1 MKTFN
6 IMQPVRRP
14 MERGFSLPE
23 ILVAITIGASLV
35 FAAVTVAF
43 SMGELWGNGSETRI
57 FDQHVR
63 GVSRFLEGMLRKA
76 EAPPEEARSSVGP
89 QEAVV
94 PPEQQTSI
102 ASAGPPIVWQ
112 KPRGVGYSG
121 DELLTFQLPESPG
134 ILVWPDQPLPFVVC
148 SLRVDPER
156 GLFLLW
162 KSRLEIDFEDESPRE
177 FRLSPFVKSISYFYY
192 DDSENH
198 SSWEFR
204 DQPETVSGNEKEVP
218 VRIRLHF
225 AYHGLERTSDI
236 VLPGLAAGVP
246 LY

>member
-1 MKTFN
+1 MKTAARTFGKSS
-6 IMQPVRRP
+6 RER
-14 MERGFSLPE
+14 RGFSLPE

-35 FAAVTVAF
+35 VAAITFAL
-43 SMGELWGNGSETRI
+43 SMGELWGNGSETRV

-63 GVSRFLEGMLRKA
+63 GVSRFLESMLRNA
-76 EAPPEEARSSVGP
+76 EPPPEEAKSSVGQQPTPP
-89 QEAVV
+89 Q
-94 PPEQQTSI
+94 PGQTLAESNDL
-102 ASAGPPIVWQ
+102 SIVWQ
-112 KPRGVGYSG
+112 TPRGNDFSRE
-121 DELLTFQLPESPG
+121 ELLTFQLPESPG

-148 SLRVDPER
+148 SLRVDPNR

-162 KSRLEIDFEDESPRE
+162 KSRLEIDFEDASPRE

-192 DDSENH
+192 DETG
-198 SSWEFR
+198 SSPRWESR
-204 DQPETVSGNEKEVP
+204 DEPETISGNEKEVP

-236 VLPGLAAGVP
+236 VLPGLAAGIP

>member
-1 MKTFN
+1 MYPTFRTRSR
-6 IMQPVRRP
+6 V
-14 MERGFSLPE
+14 GFSLPE
-23 ILVAITIGASLV
+23 ILVAITIGASLIV
-35 FAAVTVAF
+35 AALTFAF
-43 SMGELWGNGSETRI
+43 SMGELWGNGSETRV

-63 GVSRFLEGMLRKA
+63 GVSRFLESMLRNA
-76 EAPPEEARSSVGP
+76 EAPPEEAQSGVGP
-89 QEAVV
+89 QQAPVL
-94 PPEQQTSI
+94 PEQQQ
-102 ASAGPPIVWQ
+102 AGVDLADPPIVWR
-112 KPRGVGYSG
+112 KPRGNGYSG
-121 DELLTFQLPESPG
+121 EELLTFQLPESPG

-148 SLRVDPER
+148 SLRVDPED

-192 DDSENH
+192 DDSENN
-198 SSWEFR
+198 SSWESR
-204 DQPETVSGNEKEVP
+204 DQPETASGNEKEVP

-236 VLPGLAAGVP
+236 VLPGLVAGVP

>member
-1 MKTFN
+1 MRTSKEY
-6 IMQPVRRP
+6 PSARSRAKS
-14 MERGFSLPE
+14 GFSLPE
-23 ILVAITIGASLV
+23 VLVAITIGAALIV
-35 FAAVTVAF
+35 AALTFAF
-43 SMGELWGNGSETRI
+43 SMGELWGNGSETRT

-63 GVSRFLEGMLRKA
+63 GVSRFLETMMRNA
-76 EAPPEEARSSVGP
+76 EPPPEEAKSSVGQQQPTP
-89 QEAVV
+89 Q
-94 PPEQQTSI
+94 EQQTTV
-102 ASAGPPIVWQ
+102 ASAEPPIVWQ
-112 KPRGVGYSG
+112 KPRGNGYSG
-121 DELLTFQLPESPG
+121 DELLTFELPESPG
-134 ILVWPDQPLPFVVC
+134 ILVWPDQALPFVVC

-192 DDSENH
+192 DDSENN
-198 SSWEFR
+198 SSWESR
-204 DQPETVSGNEKEVP
+204 DQPETISGNEKEVP

-236 VLPGLAAGVP
+236 VLPGLVSGVP